1 MPFDLSPLVN
11 PKHTALLTN
20 EVQSSVLDA
29 DGDLA
34 ENARRILGNIVRLA
48 DAARLAGVPVVHAV
62 KHFRRDSLARNRNI
76 VLYQLRRV
84 LPDADSRPAP
94 DSRLQAGCQVVPE
107 LGPDERDLVMTRL
120 HGMGAVHDSGIDP
133 VLRTLG
139 VSTVVVVGVSLNVGI
154 PNSVMDLV
162 NRGYDV
168 VVPTDAVAGTPMAYQ
183 DQVMQHTIKHLARV
197 TPSQA
202 ILAAWSNA
210 G

>member
-1 MPFDLSPLVN
+1 MPFDLRPLVN

-76 VLYQLRRV
+76 VLYQRRGV
-84 LPDADSRPAP
+84 LPEAPPEP

-133 VLRTLG
+133 VLRILG

-168 VVPTDAVAGTPMAYQ
+168 VVPSDAVAGTPMAYKEQ
-183 DQVMQHTIKHLARV
+183 IMQHTIKNLARV
-197 TPSQA
+197 APTEA
-202 ILAAWSNA
+202 ILGAWSNA
-210 G
+210 S

>member
-1 MPFDLSPLVN
+1 MPFDLRPLVN

-76 VLYQLRRV
+76 VLYHRRGV
-84 LPDADSRPAP
+84 LPEADARPEP

-133 VLRTLG
+133 VLRILG

-168 VVPTDAVAGTPMAYQ
+168 VVPSDAVAGTPKAYQ
-183 DQVMQHTIKHLARV
+183 EQIMQHTIKYLARV
-197 TPSQA
+197 APA
-202 ILAAWSNA
+202 EAVLAAWSSA
-210 G
+210 S

>member
-1 MPFDLSPLVN
+1 MPFDLKPLVN
-11 PKHTALLTN
+11 PKHSALLTN

-34 ENARRILGNIVRLA
+34 ENARGILGNIVRLA
-48 DAARLAGVPVVHAV
+48 DAARLASVPVVHAV

-76 VLYQLRRV
+76 VLYQRRGA
-84 LPDADSRPAP
+84 LPDAPPEP

-133 VLRTLG
+133 VLRMLG

-168 VVPTDAVAGTPMAYQ
+168 VVPSDAVAGTPMAYQ
-183 DQVMQHTIKHLARV
+183 EQIMQHTIKYLARV
-197 TPSQA
+197 ASTETV
-202 ILAAWSNA
+202 LAAWSNA
-210 G
+210 S

>member
-34 ENARRILGNIVRLA
+34 ENAQRILGNIVRLA

-76 VLYQLRRV
+76 VLYQRRGV
-84 LPDADSRPAP
+84 LPQADAWPEP
-94 DSRLQAGCQVVPE
+94 DSRLQAGCHVVPE
-107 LGPDERDLVMTRL
+107 LGPDERDLIMTRL

-168 VVPTDAVAGTPMAYQ
+168 VVPSDAVAGTPMAYQ
-183 DQVMQHTIKHLARV
+183 EQIMQHTIKYLSRV
-197 TPSQA
+197 APTEA
-202 ILAAWSNA
+202 VLAAWSNA
-210 G
+210 S